1 MRVGDLVTHKDS
13 WDDYLFIVTEID
25 SPTIP
30 LMCRCTIIRTPSL
43 DAEYEIGYTLRWKPF
58 GEWSKYENR

>member
-13 WDDYLFIVTEID
+13 WDGYLFIVTEID

-30 LMCRCTIIRTPSL
+30 LMCRCTIIRTPSH

-58 GEWSKYENR
+58 GEWSKYENK